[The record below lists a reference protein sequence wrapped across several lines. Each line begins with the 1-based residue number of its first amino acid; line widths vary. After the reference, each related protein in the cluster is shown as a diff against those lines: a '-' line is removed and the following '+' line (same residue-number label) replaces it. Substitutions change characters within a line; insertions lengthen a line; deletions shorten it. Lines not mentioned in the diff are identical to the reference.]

1 VGLIVCNPF
10 GYEAICSH
18 RATRLLTESTA
29 GAGIPT
35 LRFEYSGTGNS
46 VDIAQEDDQLLVWTQ
61 DVVSAAKELRR
72 VAGVDRI
79 CLLGFRL
86 GAALAVLATRNP
98 EASIDAIVAVAPVV
112 SGSKYLRELR
122 TTRLASMLGAES
134 SDPPQDMTDNPGG
147 DTGSLEISGFHLSAT
162 TVTALPQLDLSDHV
176 LPINLLVIDDASL
189 PSSSSWADLALSRG
203 TQVRYEKIPGIFSI
217 LKTAPQFSETPTLLL
232 ESISHWLA
240 ENFNIPPPPT
250 SKPVS
255 AQPLVPAQSRE
266 PQLVLNYPNTAGN
279 SSIAEQ
285 AVFFGTHSRLFG
297 IVTTPAKT
305 EKRRRAVVLLN
316 AGADHHIGPNRMYV
330 ALARR
335 WARRGYTVLRMD
347 FAGIGESGTR
357 PGRPLNEVFPPAA
370 LDDIGDAIAFVHS
383 QYGIGDV
390 TLVGLCSGAYHA
402 LRAAVASLPAS
413 RVLLIN
419 PQNYFWK
426 EGMTVNDMQPGELV
440 RNPRLYRSRALS
452 IESWKRLLTGKI
464 DIFYI
469 AKILGNSLFLA
480 VESGLREVARRLRIR
495 IPNDLGWELQ
505 AVTARG
511 VRVIFVFARD
521 EPGIKLLKI
530 QAGSFVTRAGD
541 RCRIHILDG
550 GDHVFSKPGPRSR
563 MEDILDSELFAAF
576 D

>member
-1 VGLIVCNPF
+1 VGLIICNPF

-18 RATRLLTESTA
+18 RATRLLAESTA

-46 VDIAQEDDQLLVWTQ
+46 MDIAQEDDQLLVWTQ
-61 DVVSAAKELRR
+61 DVASAANELRR
-72 VAGVDRI
+72 LAGVEHI

-86 GAALAVLATRNP
+86 GAALAVLAAQNP
-98 EASIDAIVAVAPVV
+98 DASIDAIVAVAPVV
-112 SGSKYLRELR
+112 SGRKYLRELR
-122 TTRLASMLGAES
+122 TTRLAGMLGAES
-134 SDPPQDMTDNPGG
+134 SDRPPDAGENSEAETN
-147 DTGSLEISGFHLSAT
+147 SLEISGFQLSAT
-162 TVTALPQLDLSDHV
+162 TVAALPQLDLSEHV
-176 LPINLLVIDDASL
+176 PPMNLLVIDDVSL
-189 PSSSSWADLALSRG
+189 PTSSSWADLALSRG
-203 TQVRYEKIPGIFSI
+203 AAAQYERIPGVLSI
-217 LKTAPQFSETPTLLL
+217 LKTAPQFSETPAILL
-232 ESISHWLA
+232 ETISHWLA
-240 ENFNIPPPPT
+240 ENFNVPPLT
-250 SKPVS
+250 SNPGL
-255 AQPLVPAQSRE
+255 AQDQVPAQSIE
-266 PQLVLNYPNTAGN
+266 PQLVLNYRNTAGN
-279 SSIAEQ
+279 SCITEQ
-285 AVFFGTHSRLFG
+285 AVFFGVHSRLFG
-297 IVTTPAKT
+297 IVTTPAAS

-347 FAGIGESGTR
+347 FAGIGDSGTR
-357 PGRPLNEVFPPAA
+357 PGRPINEVFPPAA
-370 LDDIGDAIAFVHS
+370 LEDIGDAIAFVRTR
-383 QYGIGDV
+383 YGIADV

-426 EGMTVNDMQPGELV
+426 EGMTVNDMQLGELV
-440 RNPRLYRSRALS
+440 RNPSLYRSRAFS
-452 IESWKRLLTGKI
+452 IESWKRLFTGKI
-464 DIFYI
+464 DVFYI
-469 AKILGNSLFLA
+469 AKILGNSFFLA
-480 VESGLREVARRLRIR
+480 IESGLREVARRLRIR

-530 QAGSFVTRAGD
+530 QAGSFVARVGD
-541 RCRIHILDG
+541 RCRIHILEG